1 MLSLGASPRGA
12 IALGNAARARAVL
25 RGRDYAIADDIHD
38 LAVPVLAHRV
48 RLATHADG
56 FVPTRDEAETAV
68 REIVA
73 RVPVPL

>member
-1 MLSLGASPRGA
+1 
-12 IALGNAARARAVL
+12 
-25 RGRDYAIADDIHD
+25 

-48 RLATHADG
+48 RLSSHADG
-56 FVPTRDEAETAV
+56 FLPTRDEAETTV